1 MASFFK
7 SFFLGKTETP
17 EEAKAKN
24 EKKNFD
30 ILKFDGLRAQRM
42 GRTDYAL
49 SCFTQALAIEK
60 EFETMSYLA
69 QLYTQLSELEKAREI
84 LEEMAQ
90 MEPEII
96 STFFQL
102 THVCYMQEDYAAM
115 KTNAQKAVE
124 LEKENATAYLWLAK
138 AEHGLKDQMNTIAHL
153 TQAIAL
159 KEDYTEALLQ
169 RAEELLS
176 MQVYK
181 EASEDIETI
190 LQQSPDDEA
199 ALLLKGRWAEATHQI
214 AAAEESYKQVSE
226 LNPFNEQAYLLL
238 GKLYISQ
245 KKLVEAIAT
254 FDEAIELNPNFAA
267 AYHERGRA
275 KLLNGDKEGSVED
288 MKKSLE
294 LNPREEAA
302 LSGQF
307 DNQGEKFDNVLGFVH

>member
-96 STFFQL
+96 STSFS
-102 THVCYMQEDYAAM
+102 
-115 KTNAQKAVE
+115 
-124 LEKENATAYLWLAK
+124 
-138 AEHGLKDQMNTIAHL
+138 
-153 TQAIAL
+153 
-159 KEDYTEALLQ
+159 LLMYVTC
-169 RAEELLS
+169 RKITL
-176 MQVYK
+176 
-181 EASEDIETI
+181 
-190 LQQSPDDEA
+190 P
-199 ALLLKGRWAEATHQI
+199 
-214 AAAEESYKQVSE
+214 
-226 LNPFNEQAYLLL
+226 
-238 GKLYISQ
+238 
-245 KKLVEAIAT
+245 
-254 FDEAIELNPNFAA
+254 
-267 AYHERGRA
+267 
-275 KLLNGDKEGSVED
+275 
-288 MKKSLE
+288 
-294 LNPREEAA
+294 
-302 LSGQF
+302 
-307 DNQGEKFDNVLGFVH
+307 